1 MHNPVGQEEK
11 TGLARFP
18 LAVLSNTLPSA
29 KLAKGTGR
37 DRTYPTH
44 VNTHEN
50 RTPGTQQNYL
60 TKPHNRT
67 CPEHHKKLIGRGAPH
82 GKGRDHPSRRAQPE
96 SGHFHTFSSFIIS
109 IGVRIFKAW
118 CGRIL
123 LYVYTACL
131 IRSSTWLKVSFP
143 QSKSHPF
150 LIVLFIRSANALC
163 RGSPHC
169 VMLMLICCAF
179 NVSTYWFEQY

>member
-1 MHNPVGQEEK
+1 MLLFSKHNPVGQEEK

-50 RTPGTQQNYL
+50 RTPGTQQKYP

-82 GKGRDHPSRRAQPE
+82 GKGVYQHSRRVQPFAWIYDI
-96 SGHFHTFSSFIIS
+96 SYFDSVTNSKGLQYVPFRNLQQSFIC
-109 IGVRIFKAW
+109 RHNAP
-118 CGRIL
+118 R
-123 LYVYTACL
+123 
-131 IRSSTWLKVSFP
+131 LK
-143 QSKSHPF
+143 
-150 LIVLFIRSANALC
+150 
-163 RGSPHC
+163 
-169 VMLMLICCAF
+169 
-179 NVSTYWFEQY
+179 

>member
-82 GKGRDHPSRRAQPE
+82 GKGRDHPSRRVQP
-96 SGHFHTFSSFIIS
+96 FAWIYDIS
-109 IGVRIFKAW
+109 YFDSV
-118 CGRIL
+118 
-123 LYVYTACL
+123 TN
-131 IRSSTWLKVSFP
+131 
-143 QSKSHPF
+143 SKG
-150 LIVLFIRSANALC
+150 L
-163 RGSPHC
+163 
-169 VMLMLICCAF
+169 
-179 NVSTYWFEQY
+179 Q